1 MHFCVENTVETAL
14 SESEINRVTMFYR
27 NLENDGRRGTF
38 EGDLSGLDLSGL
50 VWSCVRRLAAYGC
63 LIPLLS
69 SAPVRPPGHTI
80 LSHVKFY

>member
-1 MHFCVENTVETAL
+1 MHFCVGNTVETAL

-27 NLENDGRRGTF
+27 NLENDGRRGTS
-38 EGDLSGLDLSGL
+38 EEDLSGL

-80 LSHVKFY
+80 LSHVKSY